1 MKNKYTIKKKR
12 KQNKIIKKQIGG
24 WNSTTFNNFKQE
36 AIKENDRLKQTERWW
51 DELKEELEYYANEMS
66 DEFMAESRF
75 TDMPMGQVQDSLELI
90 NILCIELAYRYSR
103 IILSIGGITN
113 QNNLIETLNKRTFR
127 LKDIVNI
134 DFVEFIQVLIEF
146 VKSSKH
152 YGELNEI
159 KYKDPERL
167 DEEEG
172 LIEEG
177 GWINAKNGP
186 QQLSK
191 RIMIIFNS
199 SMQASHY
206 GLYNSGLMD
215 CVKLLEIFLLKAY
228 TGEYGELQARDIIC
242 RDYFFDTINNRDEI
256 IEKVESIKAIDDK
269 IKELNDKYEIIYDE
283 YEEYTVTT
291 DFQGLPE
298 TDPIIV
304 KSRQYQKELENIHEE
319 VGGYERD
326 KNKLNYDLLD
336 GTDETEFIEKQQIRE
351 QWKELY
357 SPSII
362 NSLKYD
368 KLKQADRDGWKISL
382 KKWKQSLKLML
393 VSMLIHRNN
402 YKFYE
407 KINMDNFDKSISKT
421 YEQFQVKLAVFY
433 KKLLLRWTGFE
444 TLEEYHK
451 ANTDMYKNKNKLDFR
466 FIDILNCIEEQLEIL
481 KIFMHPR
488 NDVGLESETESDDS
502 DSDSD
507 SDSEFELS
515 VLPSTRHV
523 HLYDEKLGIDLD
535 EDSDDE
541 FERIG
546 KEYTDHIEKREGHW
560 NLQDITDALRSIKTE
575 FVKYSQEVKSIPLDL
590 LKNIGRQVDIK
601 QTSGEDI
608 LTNLILEV
616 FKKEKEKDLVNNP
629 LIIKTDVNE
638 IIENPEYIYRIAI
651 GGLIESDV
659 IKDPEDDNEELYR
672 YDENDSL
679 RGYSGYLEV
688 VDFSVND
695 PSLHNLIY
703 KQIYKVEQYH
713 TDGDIVYFS
722 SFTDYQKP
730 GDRSRKIFIIHSGDV
745 IDLQEDRGFDN
756 KVEIEYTDS
765 ELTEVFDVQNVN
777 LFRLGAL
784 ANIYY
789 NIEQKFNEH
798 EQEEEYLLET
808 FNEFKN
814 LNDMG
819 ESTYHLKYSEN
830 RRGNPNLYAILEER
844 GLGGQEY
851 IEDSVTK
858 MIAYTPDKKIN
869 MNELKNLRGTGL
881 DLPKHKKNIWP
892 ERIGY
897 LEAIIEDDKEF
908 VSENTEP
915 KRKWEMEPYDWDSED
930 EAGEEEFSKEEK
942 EKKMEEYFK
951 KKRIGI
957 SRSLQRD
964 WYKKIGVQ
972 NMISSKKNEEEE
984 YRRINSIPNDLLEDN
999 PVFNQARVNSKLKK
1013 SLRNKYG
1020 LQSRGNFPSQ
1030 RIGITGQLRER
1041 NEDEAL
1047 SIANRID
1054 RERDLREVRSR
1065 MEANRL
1071 DEELFRQS
1079 RLIDGRTPVEVMDL
1093 ENALRPLQ
1101 NRDFATT
1108 DNIRRNTDRLRSRRD
1123 EQILRNINENE
1134 IRDELIDDF

>member
-1 MKNKYTIKKKR
+1 MTRKTIRKNK
-12 KQNKIIKKQIGG
+12 KKQIGG
-24 WNSTTFNNFKQE
+24 WNETTLNNFKE
-36 AIKENDRLKQTERWW
+36 EVIKVNDRLKQTDRWW
-51 DELKEELEYYANEMS
+51 DELKEELEYYADEMS

-75 TDMPMGQVQDSLELI
+75 QGMPMGQVQDSLDLI
-90 NILCIELAYRYSR
+90 NILCIELSYRYAR
-103 IILSIGGITN
+103 MILMLEGGLI
-113 QNNLIETLNKRTFR
+113 NNNDVIETLNKRTFR

-167 DEEEG
+167 NDREE

-177 GWINAKNGP
+177 NWITARNGP
-186 QQLSK
+186 QQLSR
-191 RIMIIFNS
+191 RIVSIFNS

-242 RDYFFDTINNRDEI
+242 RDYFFDSINNRDEL

-269 IKELNDKYEIIYDE
+269 IKELNDKYEEIYDE
-283 YEEYTVTT
+283 YDEYTETT
-291 DFQGLPE
+291 DFQDLPE

-304 KSRQYQKELENIHEE
+304 KLRQYQKELENIQEE
-319 VGGYERD
+319 VEGYERD

-351 QWKELY
+351 LWKELY

-368 KLKQADRDGWKISL
+368 KLKQADRDRWKISL
-382 KKWKQSLKLML
+382 KKWKQSFKLML
-393 VSMLIHRNN
+393 VSMLVHRNN
-402 YKFYE
+402 YKFFE
-407 KINMDNFDKSISKT
+407 KMTYINFDKSISKT

-488 NDVGLESETESDDS
+488 NDAGLSDETESDDS

-507 SDSEFELS
+507 SDFEPS

-546 KEYTDHIEKREGHW
+546 KEYTDHIEKRKGHW
-560 NLQDITDALRSIKTE
+560 NLEDITDALRSIKTE
-575 FVKYSQEVKSIPLDL
+575 FSKYSQEVKSIPLNL

-629 LIIKTDVNE
+629 FIIKTDVNE

-651 GGLIESDV
+651 GGLIESEV
-659 IKDPEDDNEELYR
+659 IEDPEDDNEELYR
-672 YDENDSL
+672 YDKNDSL

-703 KQIYKVEQYH
+703 KQIYKVEQEGNMEQYH
-713 TDGDIVYFS
+713 TYGDVVYFS
-722 SFTDYQKP
+722 SFADYQKP
-730 GDRSRKIFIIHSGDV
+730 GDRSRKILIIHSGDV
-745 IDLQEDRGFDN
+745 IGFQEDWGFDN
-756 KVEIEYTDS
+756 KVQIEYTDS
-765 ELTEVFDVQNVN
+765 ELTEVLDVQNVN
-777 LFRLGAL
+777 LFRLGCL

-789 NIEQKFNEH
+789 NIQNKFYEH
-798 EQEEEYLLET
+798 EEKEEYLLET
-808 FNEFKN
+808 FKKFKN
-814 LNDMG
+814 LNDIG
-819 ESTYHLKYSEN
+819 ESTYHLEYSKG

-844 GLGGQEY
+844 GLEGQEY
-851 IEDSVTK
+851 MEDLFNK
-858 MIAYTPDKKIN
+858 MTAYTPDKKIN
-869 MNELKNLRGTGL
+869 MKELRNLRGTGL

-908 VSENTEP
+908 VSENPEP
-915 KRKWEMEPYDWDSED
+915 KRKWEMEPDGWDSED
-930 EAGEEEFSKEEK
+930 EAGEEEFSKEGK
-942 EKKMEEYFK
+942 EKKMEEYLN

-964 WYKKIGVQ
+964 WYKKLGVQ

-984 YRRINSIPNDLLEDN
+984 DYKRIVNIPKNLLEDN
-999 PVFNQARVNSKLKK
+999 PVFNQERVKRRLQK
-1013 SLRNKYG
+1013 SLKNKYG
-1020 LQSRGNFPSQ
+1020 LQSRSNLPSIQ
-1030 RIGITGQLRER
+1030 SGIRGQLRNQKYTMRR
-1041 NEDEAL
+1041 NRGREIAL
-1047 SIANRID
+1047 QADRMRD
-1054 RERDLREVRSR
+1054 MRERRSR
-1065 MEANRL
+1065 MDANIL
-1071 DEELFRQS
+1071 DEELLRQS
-1079 RLIDGRTPVEVMDL
+1079 RLIDGRTPVQVMNLD
-1093 ENALRPLQ
+1093 EHLRPFQ
-1101 NRDFATT
+1101 HRSFAET
-1108 DNIRRNTDRLRSRRD
+1108 DNLRRNIDRRRD
-1123 EQILRNINENE
+1123 SMERRMR
-1134 IRDELIDDF
+1134 RDREEFNRSIQ